1 MTVEVLVAILVSG
14 VVLGSLYSL
23 MASGLSL
30 VWSTLR
36 VFNFAHGTLIMLG
49 AYFAWTLAEI
59 GLPFPLMALGAIL
72 ATAVAG
78 LVLERVLI
86 RPLLTRDNAV
96 LMVTIT
102 TLAGAIFLVS
112 AVQLIWG
119 PRVKQLPSIA
129 TGTVEIMG
137 TAVGIQDIVIA
148 VVAPGVLLI
157 VAAFLRWTKV
167 GSAIRAVEQNRD
179 LARLVGITPARTYS
193 LTLAL
198 SGALAGVAG
207 VLLGAIVTI
216 TPTMGADPLLK
227 AFIVVV
233 FGGLGSLPGTIVGA
247 YVVGLI
253 TATSQ
258 YLLGLYWTPV
268 VLFLILIAVLA
279 VRPTGLMGR
288 AE

>member
-1 MTVEVLVAILVSG
+1 MTVEVVVAIVVSG
-14 VVLGSLYSL
+14 IVLGSLYSL

-36 VFNFAHGTLIMLG
+36 VFNFAHGTLIMLS
-49 AYFAWTLAEI
+49 AYLAWTLAEL
-59 GLPFPLMALGAIL
+59 GLPFPVMALGAI
-72 ATAVAG
+72 AGTAVAG
-78 LVLERVLI
+78 VVLERLLI

-96 LMVTIT
+96 LMVAIT
-102 TLAGAIFLVS
+102 SIAGATFLVS

-129 TGTVEIMG
+129 SGTIELAS
-137 TAVGIQDIVIA
+137 TAIGVQDVVIA
-148 VVAPGVLLI
+148 IVAPGVLLL
-157 VAAFLRWTKV
+157 VAAFLRWTKL

-179 LARLVGITPARTYS
+179 LARLVGIRPGRVYT

-247 YVVGLI
+247 YAVGLI
-253 TATSQ
+253 TAMSQ
-258 YLLGLYWTPV
+258 FLLGLYWTPV
-268 VLFLILIAVLA
+268 VLFLILIVVLA
-279 VRPTGLMGR
+279 IRPTGLMGR
-288 AE
+288 PE